1 MSEENRGKKFDDLAN
16 KFKQSA
22 SDIGNKAKEAAGKTR
37 AAAGKATAA
46 AADKARAAAEKT
58 RAAADK
64 AKETASEKAKTSRE
78 AKAAK
83 TAAEPKEPKTSKAP
97 KEPRAKRAR
106 KPLGLRILGAFGTL
120 CLVGVLTLAIF
131 VGIFLKYID
140 TAMRGH
146 VEVDLTEYTQE
157 VSTELYYK
165 DPDTGEWV
173 MYQTLFAN
181 ENRIWV
187 DSENIPEYL
196 KQATIAVEDKRFN
209 EHEGVDWKGT
219 VRAILSTVTGG
230 DVQGGSTITQQLI
243 KNITGDKQNTVK
255 RKITEIYRALA
266 LEEEGYSKDE
276 LLTIYLNT
284 IFLGNQCYGVQTA
297 ADMYF
302 GKDVTELT
310 LAECASLISITN
322 NPSMYDPLRADWC
335 REENRNRQL
344 WVLEKMLEQGM
355 IDQAT
360 HDAAVAEEIV
370 FTNGYTCFGNS
381 VTPPGSSGDSG
392 EEEVVSTANN
402 SYFTDAVIEDVA
414 YALIDL
420 YGIKDDPADSDGNI
434 RTAFDKAVNMVYGKG
449 LKIYTT
455 QNPKFQEIAE
465 DVYENTDYTEVT
477 DSYGQPLQSAITVM
491 DPYTGDIVAMV
502 GGTGAKEYDRG
513 WNWATETRQ
522 CGSAIK
528 PISTYAPALDNGT
541 ITAASAVDDYPLY
554 LPGHGVYPRNSYSG
568 FDGLVTVQQALR
580 VSSNCAAVTV
590 NRLYGTAASY
600 NFMVENLGFTT
611 LTYTDSEQVGNMA
624 LGGLEYGVTTE
635 EMAAAF
641 SAFVND
647 GIYTTPRTFSRV
659 ETNDGEL
666 LIDNTVTTNV
676 AMKETT
682 AYLMRGFLQDVVS
695 SGTGYNADFY
705 GQPVAG
711 KTGTTDN
718 ERDYYFVGFTP
729 YYCAAVWCGYK
740 SNEVIRVGGVN
751 PAPVLWEEVM
761 SRIHEGM
768 ERGYFNDCGGL
779 TQVSVCADSG
789 MYATDA
795 CAKDPRGSR
804 VRSVTVAADN
814 VPKGTCTLH
823 KVVKYCEE
831 GKHIATEFCP
841 LKSVKEVALVD
852 YNRELITTNGGAI
865 AEDLSN
871 LVAAADNA
879 YILKVASLGEKCPV
893 HQEDLPA
900 DQRDQDGDGLDD
912 ITGKPIENKQ
922 PEDEDEDD
930 IIGDILDS
938 LKPDGGSNKPTPDG
952 DDTGDTGDSG
962 NTGNTGDSGNTGN
975 TGSTDSSG
983 GA

>member
-1 MSEENRGKKFDDLAN
+1 MSEGNRGKKFDDLMN
-16 KFKQSA
+16 KAKQSA
-22 SDIGNKAKEAAGKTR
+22 SNIGNKAKD
-37 AAAGKATAA
+37 AAGKA
-46 AADKARAAAEKT
+46 K
-58 RAAADK
+58 AAADK
-64 AKETASEKAKTSRE
+64 AKASAAKKTKEAKQAKEAKKASE
-78 AKAAK
+78 AKAPK
-83 TAAEPKEPKTSKAP
+83 AAKAP
-97 KEPRAKRAR
+97 AEPRAKRAKR
-106 KPLGLRILGAFGTL
+106 TKKPLILRILGAIGTL

-131 VGIFLKYID
+131 VGIFFKYID
-140 TAMRGH
+140 TAIRGH

-157 VSTELYYK
+157 VSTELYYQ
-165 DPDTGEWV
+165 DPASGEWV

-196 KQATIAVEDKRFN
+196 KLATIAVEDKRFL

-219 VRAILSTVTGG
+219 VRAVLSTVTGG
-230 DVQGGSTITQQLI
+230 DVQGGSTITQQLV
-243 KNITGDKQNTVK
+243 KNITGDRQNTVK
-255 RKITEIYRALA
+255 RKIIEIYRALA

-322 NPSMYDPLRADWC
+322 NPSMYDPLRADWS
-335 REENRNRQL
+335 REANRERQE
-344 WVLEKMLEQGM
+344 WVLEKMLEQGK

-360 HDAAVAEEIV
+360 YDEAMAEEIV

-381 VTPPGSSGDSG
+381 VTPPVSSGHG
-392 EEEVVSTANN
+392 NKQEVVSTANN

-420 YGIKDDPADSDGNI
+420 YGIKDDAADSDGNI
-434 RTAFDKAVNMVYGKG
+434 RTAFDKAINMVYGKG

-465 DVYENTDYTEVT
+465 DVYENTDYTELT
-477 DSYGQPLQSAITVM
+477 DSFGQPLQSAITVM
-491 DPYTGDIVAMV
+491 NPFTGDIVAMV

-528 PISTYAPALDNGT
+528 PISTYAPALDDGT

-554 LPGHGVYPRNSYSG
+554 LQGHGVYPRNAYTG
-568 FDGLVTVQQALR
+568 FDGLITVQQALR

-590 NRLYGTAASY
+590 NGLYGTAASY
-600 NFMVENLGFTT
+600 NYMTEKLGFST
-611 LTYTDSEQVGNMA
+611 LTYTDSEQLGNMA

-647 GIYTTPRTFSRV
+647 GIYTTTRTFTRV
-659 ETNDGEL
+659 ESNSGEL
-666 LIDNTVTTNV
+666 LIDNTVKTNV
-676 AMKETT
+676 AMKEST

-705 GQPVAG
+705 GQYVAG

-740 SNEVIRVGGVN
+740 SNEIIRAGGVN

-768 ERGYFNDCGGL
+768 ERGYFSDKGREDL
-779 TQVSVCADSG
+779 VEVTVCADSG
-789 MYATDA
+789 LLAGEA
-795 CAKDPRGSR
+795 CGKDLRGDR
-804 VRSVTVAADN
+804 VRKVLVEKENA
-814 VPKGTCTLH
+814 PKDSCTLH
-823 KVVKYCEE
+823 KVVKYCTE

-841 LKSVKEVALVD
+841 LKSVQEVALVD
-852 YNRELITTNGGAI
+852 YDRALVTTDNQPI
-865 AEDLSN
+865 KEDLSN
-871 LVAAADNA
+871 LVAAVDNA
-879 YILKVASLGEKCPV
+879 YILKVASLGEKCPL
-893 HQEDLPA
+893 HKEDLPE
-900 DQRDQDGDGLDD
+900 DERDQDGDGLDD
-912 ITGKPIENKQ
+912 ITGEPIEGAGTDDRDK
-922 PEDEDEDD
+922 DGDGFDD
-930 IIGDILDS
+930 ITGEPIEGEGS
-938 LKPDGGSNKPTPDG
+938 GGEGSG
-952 DDTGDTGDSG
+952 GEGSGGEGSG
-962 NTGNTGDSGNTGN
+962 N
-975 TGSTDSSG
+975 
-983 GA
+983 

>member
-1 MSEENRGKKFDDLAN
+1 MSEENRGKKFDDLVN
-16 KFKQSA
+16 KAKQSA
-22 SDIGNKAKEAAGKTR
+22 SDIGNKAKD
-37 AAAGKATAA
+37 AAGKAKAA
-46 AADKARAAAEKT
+46 AADKV
-58 RAAADK
+58 
-64 AKETASEKAKTSRE
+64 KE
-78 AKAAK
+78 AK
-83 TAAEPKEPKTSKAP
+83 TASKANPARTP
-97 KEPRAKRAR
+97 KAPAEPRAAGAAETRVSRTKRTKKSVGR
-106 KPLGLRILGAFGTL
+106 RILGAIGTL

-131 VGIFLKYID
+131 VGIFFKYID
-140 TAMRGH
+140 TAIRGH
-146 VEVDLTEYTQE
+146 MEVDLTEYTQE
-157 VSTELYYK
+157 VSTELYYQ
-165 DPDTGEWV
+165 DPATGEWV

-196 KQATIAVEDKRFN
+196 KLATIAVEDKRFL

-230 DVQGGSTITQQLI
+230 DVQGGSTITQQLV
-243 KNITGDKQNTVK
+243 KNITGDRQNTVK
-255 RKITEIYRALA
+255 RKIIEIYRALA

-322 NPSMYDPLRADWC
+322 NPSMYDPLRADWS
-335 REENRNRQL
+335 REENRNRQE
-344 WVLEKMLEQGM
+344 WVLEKMLEQGK

-360 HDAAVAEEIV
+360 YEEAMAEEIV

-381 VTPPGSSGDSG
+381 VTPPTSSGHG
-392 EEEVVSTANN
+392 NKQEVVSTANN

-420 YGIKDDPADSDGNI
+420 YGIKDDAADSDGHI
-434 RTAFDKAVNMVYGKG
+434 RTAFDKAITMVYGKG

-477 DSYGQPLQSAITVM
+477 DSYGQPLQSAVTVM
-491 DPYTGDIVAMV
+491 DPYTGDILAMV

-528 PISTYAPALDNGT
+528 PISTYAPALDDGT

-554 LPGHGVYPRNSYSG
+554 LENHGVYPRNAYTG
-568 FDGLVTVQQALR
+568 FDGLITVQQALR

-590 NRLYGTAASY
+590 NGLYGTAASY
-600 NFMVENLGFTT
+600 NFMTEKLGFTT
-611 LTYTDSEQVGNMA
+611 LTYTDSDQLGNMA

-647 GIYTTPRTFSRV
+647 GIYTTTRTFSRV
-659 ETNDGEL
+659 ESNSGEL
-666 LIDNTVTTNV
+666 LIDNTVKTNV
-676 AMKETT
+676 AMKEST

-740 SNEVIRVGGVN
+740 SNEIIRVGGVN

-761 SRIHEGM
+761 SKIHEGM
-768 ERGYFNDCGGL
+768 ERGYFSTKGSNDV

-789 MYATDA
+789 LLATDA
-795 CAKDPRGSR
+795 CAKDMRGDR
-804 VRSVTVAADN
+804 VRTVTVAKDN
-814 VPKGTCTLH
+814 APKDSCTLH
-823 KVVKYCEE
+823 KVVKYCTE
-831 GKHIATEFCP
+831 GKHVATEFCP
-841 LKSVKEVALVD
+841 TKSVQEVALVD
-852 YNRELITTNGGAI
+852 YDRALVTTDNQPI
-865 AEDLSN
+865 ADDLSN
-871 LVAAADNA
+871 LVAAADNP

-893 HQEDLPA
+893 HKENLPA
-900 DQRDQDGDGLDD
+900 GERDQDGDGLDD
-912 ITGKPIENKQ
+912 ITGEPIKGT
-922 PEDEDEDD
+922 DKDD

-938 LKPDGGSNKPTPDG
+938 LKPDGGTNKPNPDSG
-952 DDTGDTGDSG
+952 STGDSG
-962 NTGNTGDSGNTGN
+962 NTDNSGSTDNADSNTGAGDTGN
-975 TGSTDSSG
+975 TDNSGTG